1 MVRKITLVSLWCIQT
16 NPSDRPPMNKV
27 IEMLLGPL
35 SSVSYPPK
43 PVLFSPERPPLE
55 VSDMSSSDMY
65 ETHSITVS
73 K

>member
-1 MVRKITLVSLWCIQT
+1 
-16 NPSDRPPMNKV
+16 MNKV